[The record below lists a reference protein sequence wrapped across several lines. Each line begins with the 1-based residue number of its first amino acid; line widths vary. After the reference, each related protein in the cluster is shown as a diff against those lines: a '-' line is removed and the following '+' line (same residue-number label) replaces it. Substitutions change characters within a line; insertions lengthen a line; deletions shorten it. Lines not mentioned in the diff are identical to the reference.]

1 MAFKWQHTL
10 CSCRS
15 SLVAVEDNGKLCL
28 ASDFFSTLS
37 ASFCWPKLKSHMKSL
52 YFLFSFKTC
61 PCGRVEP
68 ASACCWLT
76 LNSLCTLHDLH
87 FACALMGV
95 CVYLCLHY
103 IYNKPSHLV
112 KQQAFYNVGDFWSWF
127 FWLNFFPKLL
137 SKSALLLFFFWKTKS
152 QNVMCHCPTWFG
164 LGIFTV
170 LVVWNFLV
178 HSWDKQVI

>member
-28 ASDFFSTLS
+28 ASDFFPPSLLPS
-37 ASFCWPKLKSHMKSL
+37 ADLNWNLIWSHSIFYSHSRL
-52 YFLFSFKTC
+52 ALVAESNL
-61 PCGRVEP
+61 PQP
-68 ASACCWLT
+68 AAG
-76 LNSLCTLHDLH
+76 LHWIVYVRFMIFILPVR
-87 FACALMGV
+87 LWV

-152 QNVMCHCPTWFG
+152 QNVMCHWPTWFG

-178 HSWDKQVI
+178 HSWDK

>member
-15 SLVAVEDNGKLCL
+15 SLIAVEDNGKLCL
-28 ASDFFSTLS
+28 ASGFFFSTLS

-95 CVYLCLHY
+95 CVCVCICVYTIFITNHLTWSSSRRFIMWGIFGLDSFGLISFQNFC
-103 IYNKPSHLV
+103 PS
-112 KQQAFYNVGDFWSWF
+112 
-127 FWLNFFPKLL
+127 LL
-137 SKSALLLFFFWKTKS
+137 SCYFSFEKQKAKMWCATGQHGS
-152 QNVMCHCPTWFG
+152 
-164 LGIFTV
+164 
-170 LVVWNFLV
+170 VWVYLQ
-178 HSWDKQVI
+178 S